1 MHKKGCKEIRV
12 LPTPFW
18 EALKNI
24 GQKKGRGK
32 FEFYLPPFGKP
43 SRIIGQKSVEEILH
57 VLDAYARAAE
67 STACR
72 YSSEQEA
79 QI

>member
-1 MHKKGCKEIRV
+1 MHKKGCKEIGI

-43 SRIIGQKSVEEILH
+43 SRIMHKKG
-57 VLDAYARAAE
+57 
-67 STACR
+67 
-72 YSSEQEA
+72 
-79 QI
+79 